1 KTVMGDFQRS
11 RSKVWWSNYLDG
23 ETEEEAAW
31 GGLSRGSSSSPSSS
45 HKSQDSGFS
54 DSELSEQSKRQTD
67 SPVQKSDDEVTEN
80 QCCECPNQQSKA
92 NVNKNDVKTPSNVAS
107 TEQAKSPEC
116 SCVGEN
122 LQDEHLNSSKI
133 SVENGVANKS
143 PECKVDVSSQL
154 PVKKL
159 REKFLQDCICVNKVS
174 ERQQCCVSDKAGL
187 NKSPNKQHNTQEQ
200 TKSENDE
207 NDNQGNAREST
218 EQKNRSPT
226 SLNRS
231 TPVPKIRAP
240 QKNRSLNETSS
251 VKSPTPSPRSLRNE
265 CQIQSPIPSP
275 RSSRNKISL
284 TKCNNTTQCNLSPKQ
299 SNETANKNDS
309 EQNSSQV
316 PVCERSPSHTST
328 PKTTSTPTKLLTT
341 PTRALRSLGLGKKNG
356 RPVNLLN
363 NFNSTPEETV
373 CGTDPV
379 EQWLGELASLYEP
392 ECMTTLQS
400 KSLAVDLSHQVAVMA
415 ATATDTVR
423 VLQESTKIIST
434 EFAKLCQQLEYG
446 KMELFGPLVQ
456 SLVGHMSE
464 FVQEHCNEDE
474 DGKKLVEVCDRLR
487 LITAKQPPDKD
498 EITAETATLGNKFT
512 TIVDKIL
519 IQHISVLVGVL
530 EEPTSDLALR
540 SAISSLTTLGLEG
553 PHLSRLVAQC
563 SGIRALLTVCLES
576 QSSSIRTAALRALA
590 TICCVVEAIRQLE
603 QAGGVEILSETLAEV
618 TRPEPEISEAAAV
631 LAQITAPWVEDNHSV
646 QGLSEQLPSLVNSL
660 TRLASSTASCE
671 TLLLAAAALANLTF
685 MEPRAVWP
693 LLEHCT
699 AGKLL
704 QAVKKKGPKV
714 SVFLQEQAATLIAN
728 MAAVPES
735 RPHLADQRAVVAL
748 LCFLQIRHSPL
759 QRAPEIAAAERVQQ
773 KSAIALSRLCSDP
786 VVAAQVVELQGVNRL
801 VRLCKEE
808 RERNHSDGVLVAC
821 LAALRKIAANCGTKV
836 IEDLDAMELVEPRL
850 LDSFLLYSSRQESY
864 V

>member
-1 KTVMGDFQRS
+1 
-11 RSKVWWSNYLDG
+11 
-23 ETEEEAAW
+23 
-31 GGLSRGSSSSPSSS
+31 
-45 HKSQDSGFS
+45 
-54 DSELSEQSKRQTD
+54 
-67 SPVQKSDDEVTEN
+67 
-80 QCCECPNQQSKA
+80 
-92 NVNKNDVKTPSNVAS
+92 
-107 TEQAKSPEC
+107 
-116 SCVGEN
+116 
-122 LQDEHLNSSKI
+122 
-133 SVENGVANKS
+133 
-143 PECKVDVSSQL
+143 
-154 PVKKL
+154 
-159 REKFLQDCICVNKVS
+159 
-174 ERQQCCVSDKAGL
+174 KAGL

-207 NDNQGNAREST
+207 NDNQGNAREAVISNDQET
-218 EQKNRSPT
+218 KNLVTLTAAEQKNRSPT

-231 TPVPKIRAP
+231 TP
-240 QKNRSLNETSS
+240 
-251 VKSPTPSPRSLRNE
+251 
-265 CQIQSPIPSP
+265 
-275 RSSRNKISL
+275 
-284 TKCNNTTQCNLSPKQ
+284 LSPKQ

-316 PVCERSPSHTST
+316 SVCERSAENQDCASIKTVCSELPQPLGSPSHTST

-341 PTRALRSLGLGKKNG
+341 PTRALRSLGLGKKN
-356 RPVNLLN
+356 
-363 NFNSTPEETV
+363 
-373 CGTDPV
+373 DPV

-660 TRLASSTASCE
+660 TCLASNTASCE

-773 KSAIALSRLCSDP
+773 KSAIALSR
-786 VVAAQVVELQGVNRL
+786 QVFHILSLSNFYYTE
-801 VRLCKEE
+801 
-808 RERNHSDGVLVAC
+808 
-821 LAALRKIAANCGTKV
+821 TK
-836 IEDLDAMELVEPRL
+836 
-850 LDSFLLYSSRQESY
+850 
-864 V
+864 